1 MFRSRFEQ
9 VDEYTRG
16 PPAGAAAQ
24 RRLWDPSQLH
34 APPPPQPQPQP
45 RQPVVPTINTAQR
58 YDPGR
63 PTVSSPAPLSPRRDR
78 DRERDR
84 ERTGERGRAD
94 EYDREYDRRSTPR
107 LDGSPR
113 PTPPPSRRLF
123 DPNDSMGRSSGSAA
137 SSSARREDGYS
148 HPHLQPHTQSSSSR
162 RIADLGSESR
172 ISSSGRRTPRTPEE
186 EADRERERRRRK
198 EGSERGSLAASAM
211 AKRREK
217 EDSRSKRSMGSK
229 SSEGSESFK
238 DRERG
243 KGRA

>member
-1 MFRSRFEQ
+1 MCSSRFEA

-16 PPAGAAAQ
+16 PAPPVTQ
-24 RRLWDPSQLH
+24 RRLWDPSSQASL
-34 APPPPQPQPQP
+34 APPIP
-45 RQPVVPTINTAQR
+45 RQAAVPPINTTSSQR
-58 YDPGR
+58 YDTSK
-63 PTVSSPAPLSPRRDR
+63 PTVSSPIPLSPRRDR
-78 DRERDR
+78 PSERD
-84 ERTGERGRAD
+84 RGRAD

-107 LDGSPR
+107 MDQSPR
-113 PTPPPSRRLF
+113 PAPSRRLF
-123 DPNDSMGRSSGSAA
+123 DPNDSIGRSSGGSMA
-137 SSSARREDGYS
+137 
-148 HPHLQPHTQSSSSR
+148 SSR
-162 RIADLGSESR
+162 RDEGHSSRRVAELGSESR
-172 ISSSGRRTPRTPEE
+172 MSGRRTPRTPEE

-217 EDSRSKRSMGSK
+217 ERDDGRSKRSMGSK